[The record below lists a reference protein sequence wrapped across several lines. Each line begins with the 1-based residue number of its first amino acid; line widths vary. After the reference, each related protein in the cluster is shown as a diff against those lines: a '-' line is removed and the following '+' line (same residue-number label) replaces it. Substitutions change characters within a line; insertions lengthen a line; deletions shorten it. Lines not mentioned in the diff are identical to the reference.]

1 MILYLLFLFK
11 SYKKTMENQT
21 NNSNLKAIIVIL
33 AILLIGSLGYMYKM
47 SSDAKSTQSVLV
59 SEKSAVMNDLTALKA
74 NYDKA
79 IAENTSMSDEL
90 IAERDK
96 VIKLIA
102 ELDKSKGDVKSLAK
116 YRDQYRALEK
126 KMAGLMKEV
135 AMLKQANAD
144 LTTERDS
151 TVVALGRA
159 QTFNDTLVIQNEN
172 LAKAVEKG
180 STVSVMNLRT
190 QGIKERNSGKQ
201 IVTDKARRADKLK
214 VCFSLA
220 ANTLAKSG
228 SRNYYIQIID
238 SKNNVLGEKKT
249 ETFGEMSLTYSF
261 ITTVPYEN
269 KSVDVCELIAGS
281 DFEKGTYF
289 VNIFDKGTLVSKTS
303 FDLR

>member
-1 MILYLLFLFK
+1 
-11 SYKKTMENQT
+11 MENQT

-126 KMAGLMKEV
+126 KMAGLMQEIAV
-135 AMLKQANAD
+135 LKQANAD
-144 LTTERDS
+144 LTIERDS

-159 QTFNDTLVIQNEN
+159 KTFNDTLVIQNEN

-180 STVSVMNLRT
+180 SAVSVMNLRT
-190 QGIKERNSGKQ
+190 QAVKERNSGKQ

-220 ANTLAKSG
+220 ANSLAKSG

-261 ITTVPYEN
+261 VTTVPYEN

-281 DFEKGTYF
+281 DFAKGTYF

-303 FDLR
+303 FDLK

>member
-1 MILYLLFLFK
+1 
-11 SYKKTMENQT
+11 MENQT

-135 AMLKQANAD
+135 AMLKEANAQ

-151 TVVALGRA
+151 TIVALGRA

-180 STVSVMNLRT
+180 SAVSVMNLRT
-190 QGIKERNSGKQ
+190 QAIKERNSGKQ

-228 SRNYYIQIID
+228 SRNYYVQIID

-249 ETFGEMSLTYSF
+249 ETFGDMSLTYSF
-261 ITTVPYEN
+261 VTTVPYEN

>member
-1 MILYLLFLFK
+1 
-11 SYKKTMENQT
+11 MENQT

-47 SSDAKSTQSVLV
+47 SSDAKTTQSVLV

-90 IAERDK
+90 IEERDK
-96 VIKLIA
+96 VVKLIA

-144 LTTERDS
+144 LTVERDS
-151 TVVALGRA
+151 TIVALGKA

-249 ETFGEMSLTYSF
+249 ETFGDMSLTYSF
-261 ITTVPYEN
+261 VTTVPYEN

-289 VNIFDKGTLVSKTS
+289 VNIFDKGLLVSKTS

>member
-1 MILYLLFLFK
+1 
-11 SYKKTMENQT
+11 MENQT

-102 ELDKSKGDVKSLAK
+102 ELDKSKGDVKSLSK
-116 YRDQYRALEK
+116 FRDQYRALEK
-126 KMAGLMKEV
+126 KMAGLMQEIAV
-135 AMLKQANAD
+135 LKQANAD
-144 LTTERDS
+144 LTIERDS

-180 STVSVMNLRT
+180 SAVSIMNLRT

-220 ANTLAKSG
+220 ANSLAKSG
-228 SRNYYIQIID
+228 TRDYYIQIID

-249 ETFGEMSLTYSF
+249 ETFGDMSLTYSF

-269 KSVDVCELIAGS
+269 KSVDTCELIAGS

>member
-1 MILYLLFLFK
+1 
-11 SYKKTMENQT
+11 MENQT

-33 AILLIGSLGYMYKM
+33 AILLVGSLGYMYKM

-126 KMAGLMKEV
+126 KMAGLMQEV

-151 TVVALGRA
+151 TIVALGKA

-180 STVSVMNLRT
+180 SAISVMNLRT
-190 QGIKERNSGKQ
+190 QAVKERSSGKQ

-228 SRNYYIQIID
+228 SRDYYIQIID

-249 ETFGEMSLTYSF
+249 ENFGDMSLTYSF
-261 ITTVPYEN
+261 VTTVPYEN
-269 KSVDVCELIAGS
+269 KSVDVCELIGGS